1 MSLFKQMAVSFMS
14 SHLEG
19 LNGVRCLVLFAHNF
33 YSLLLNWPFF
43 GCLLFLEKIPLI
55 FKRLFVKPLG
65 VLTFCQFLSSL

>member
-14 SHLEG
+14 SHLED

-43 GCLLFLEKIPLI
+43 FM
-55 FKRLFVKPLG
+55 
-65 VLTFCQFLSSL
+65 LTVSRENTINI